1 MRRLTLSIT
10 AMAIAA
16 AMAASPAMSQS
27 NYNRWSDPD
36 ADTKPVAAKK
46 STNAK
51 AELKALKDEIGAL
64 VDKAE
69 KAKAADPQFLK
80 DLRAA
85 LGANKPYWNNRLV
98 GDQFLDGEYS
108 KNPRWTALFGRF
120 GYDKKKG
127 LSMTPSGMAGG
138 SGNAS
143 SVLSAILGGGGGGAA
158 GNGNPSD
165 NAGLTLDRSL
175 PNAFALDVILYAGA
189 VANAQDANMRIG
201 LTQGTNRRA
210 GYWITVVPG
219 VAPSVSLHVIS
230 RSGVRRLAVAR
241 LDGAVRDGDQ
251 VRVQAQRRP
260 DGRIRVSVNK
270 KALIDVNDGTY
281 KGAYDSLVVAAG
293 DMSAS
298 LRRVYYYVHD

>member
-1 MRRLTLSIT
+1 
-10 AMAIAA
+10 
-16 AMAASPAMSQS
+16 
-27 NYNRWSDPD
+27 
-36 ADTKPVAAKK
+36 
-46 STNAK
+46 
-51 AELKALKDEIGAL
+51 
-64 VDKAE
+64 
-69 KAKAADPQFLK
+69 
-80 DLRAA
+80 
-85 LGANKPYWNNRLV
+85 
-98 GDQFLDGEYS
+98 
-108 KNPRWTALFGRF
+108 
-120 GYDKKKG
+120 
-127 LSMTPSGMAGG
+127 MTPSGMDGG

-143 SVLSAILGGGGGGAA
+143 SVLSAILDGGGGGAA

-175 PNAFALDVILYAGA
+175 PNAFALDVILYAGV
-189 VANAQDANMRIG
+189 VANAKDANMRIG
-201 LTQGTNRRA
+201 LTKGTNRRA
-210 GYWITVVPG
+210 GCWITVVPG

-270 KALIDVNDGTY
+270 KALIDVNDGTF
-281 KGAYDSLVVAAG
+281 KGAYDSRLVATG

>member
-16 AMAASPAMSQS
+16 AMATSPAMSQS
-27 NYNRWSDPD
+27 NYIRWSDPD

-108 KNPRWTALFGRF
+108 KNPLWTALFGRF
-120 GYDKKKG
+120 G
-127 LSMTPSGMAGG
+127 
-138 SGNAS
+138 
-143 SVLSAILGGGGGGAA
+143 
-158 GNGNPSD
+158 
-165 NAGLTLDRSL
+165 
-175 PNAFALDVILYAGA
+175 
-189 VANAQDANMRIG
+189 
-201 LTQGTNRRA
+201 
-210 GYWITVVPG
+210 
-219 VAPSVSLHVIS
+219 
-230 RSGVRRLAVAR
+230 
-241 LDGAVRDGDQ
+241 
-251 VRVQAQRRP
+251 
-260 DGRIRVSVNK
+260 
-270 KALIDVNDGTY
+270 
-281 KGAYDSLVVAAG
+281 
-293 DMSAS
+293 
-298 LRRVYYYVHD
+298 

>member
-1 MRRLTLSIT
+1 
-10 AMAIAA
+10 
-16 AMAASPAMSQS
+16 MAASPAMSQS

-46 STNAK
+46 STNSK

-69 KAKAADPQFLK
+69 KAKAADPKFLK

-85 LGANKPYWNNRLV
+85 LGTNKPYWNNRLIEE
-98 GDQFLDGEYS
+98 QFVDGEYS
-108 KNPRWTALFGRF
+108 NNPRWTALFGRF
-120 GYDKKKG
+120 GYDKKTG
-127 LSMTPSGMAGG
+127 LSMTPSSMAGG
-138 SGNAS
+138 GGNAS

-175 PNAFALDVILYAGA
+175 PNAFALDVILYAGT
-189 VANAQDANMRIG
+189 VANAQDANIRIG

-210 GYWITVVPG
+210 GYWITVIPG
-219 VAPSVSLHVIS
+219 AAPSVSLHVIS
-230 RSGVRRLAVAR
+230 RSGVKRLAVAS
-241 LDGAVRDGDQ
+241 LDSAVRDGDQ

-270 KALIDVNDGTY
+270 KPLIDVNDGTY
-281 KGAYDSLVVAAG
+281 KGAYNSLVVAAG

-298 LRRVYYYVHD
+298 LRRVYYYIHD